1 MTKTNIV
8 IDVEMCVVQK
18 GYQWKDFPYEH
29 EIIQIG
35 AVMMDESY
43 EMVSDFSAFVHP
55 KYGKIDHFIHN
66 LTGIDEKDILEA
78 PPLEGALRDML
89 VWIDEKDV
97 TFYSWSITDYK
108 QISREIRAKEMNEEE
123 MSVFLDQSR
132 WIDYQPV
139 AGQRFDKRWRLA
151 LEDALMLAEVDPE
164 GKQHDGLVDARNT
177 ARLIAKMEKNPE
189 SHFLQDRLEKE
200 KEETGKEGAASTSLG
215 SLLKGIKL

>member
-1 MTKTNIV
+1 MTKANVV

-18 GYQWKDFPYEH
+18 GYKRRDFPYEH

-43 EMVSDFSAFVHP
+43 EMMGDFTTYVHP
-55 KYGKIDHFIHN
+55 QYGKIDHFIHS
-66 LTGIDEKDILEA
+66 LTGISEKDIQQA
-78 PPLEGALRDML
+78 PPLEGALRNML
-89 VWIDEKDV
+89 GWIAGRDV
-97 TFYSWSITDYK
+97 TFYSWSVTDYK

-123 MSVFLDQSR
+123 MSMFLDQTH

-189 SHFLQDRLEKE
+189 SHFLQDRLQQNA
-200 KEETGKEGAASTSLG
+200 EEQESLGTSLG
-215 SLLKGIKL
+215 NLLQDIKLP